1 MQVGKRELTAPQDT
15 QGNLQLQKKQITES
29 QTQILHSEVLKE
41 LPALI
46 SFFVPKD
53 SVPGD
58 VIH

>member
-1 MQVGKRELTAPQDT
+1 MQVSKRELTAPQDT
-15 QGNLQLQKKQITES
+15 QGNLQLQKQITES